1 MKIFTREVSDLGAIF
16 SKPSVPSAPEA
27 PTPAA
32 SPAPAVE
39 GATKEE
45 RNTSNKK
52 KRNNKASLMVSN
64 TANGSGGISSGIN
77 L

>member
-1 MKIFTREVSDLGAIF
+1 MGSIF
-16 SKPSVPSAPEA
+16 SKPEAREA

-32 SPAPAVE
+32 AAAPAVE
-39 GATKEE
+39 AATKSET
-45 RNTSNKK
+45 NDTKKK
-52 KRNNKASLMVSN
+52 KRNSKASLMVSG

>member
-1 MKIFTREVSDLGAIF
+1 MGKIF
-16 SKPSVPSAPEA
+16 SKPSTPDAPI
-27 PTPAA
+27 PAA

-45 RNTSNKK
+45 NNTSNKK

-64 TANGSGGISSGIN
+64 PANGSGGVSSGIN

>member
-1 MKIFTREVSDLGAIF
+1 MGKIF
-16 SKPSVPSAPEA
+16 SKPSAPEA

-32 SPAPAVE
+32 SPAPGVE

-45 RNTSNKK
+45 SNTSNKK

-64 TANGSGGISSGIN
+64 TANGSGGVSSGIN

>member
-1 MKIFTREVSDLGAIF
+1 MGKIF
-16 SKPSVPSAPEA
+16 SKPSVPEA

-39 GATKEE
+39 GTTKEE
-45 RNTSNKK
+45 SNTSNKK

-64 TANGSGGISSGIN
+64 TANGSGGVSSGIN